1 VGLERDP
8 DFWSASDAA
17 IRAREIAPGALDQRE
32 LAILA
37 TRRSNDYNRPSPW
50 ASARV
55 ALKLEAEWSG
65 QKDPYVHPFAN
76 LPHEESNGILG
87 HYGMTA
93 TLYRSQNHEVVT
105 GMGIREGQRA
115 RLTHEP
121 WHGGMGS
128 WVSWRTVNGWQAMP
142 RRQDIPAEAMEGAA
156 EGRLLLFVSHRWETA
171 AHPDPTGR
179 QIKAIR
185 TGLTLAL
192 CTAIADVEQDK
203 ATKSGLPEILR
214 RFFESDPGLAI
225 ERLSLA
231 GWAGAVIEAAKTLA
245 DEEAL
250 LATAEAE
257 MESWG
262 VEPILDRVR
271 GQILLWYDYASMYQ
285 APRSTEQER
294 AFREELRV

>member
-1 VGLERDP
+1 
-8 DFWSASDAA
+8 
-17 IRAREIAPGALDQRE
+17 
-32 LAILA
+32 
-37 TRRSNDYNRPSPW
+37 
-50 ASARV
+50 
-55 ALKLEAEWSG
+55 
-65 QKDPYVHPFAN
+65 
-76 LPHEESNGILG
+76 
-87 HYGMTA
+87 
-93 TLYRSQNHEVVT
+93 
-105 GMGIREGQRA
+105 MGIREGQRA